1 MCKFLLDRA
10 LQSKYYFHVKSLQA
24 CMASD
29 VLQGELSTALVH
41 HTSLN
46 QELASAQ
53 LTAEKAER
61 EGKQEG
67 KRLGAEILALR
78 ERLDRA
84 DAETLRARQEALRLS
99 EQLAALD
106 REV

>member
-1 MCKFLLDRA
+1 MFLLDRA
-10 LQSKYYFHVKSLQA
+10 LQSKHYFPCKKLTSLY
-24 CMASD
+24 MASD

-41 HTSLN
+41 HTGLS